1 MEKICRRAS
10 SAGGRAEAGLRAG
23 ARLMLF
29 VDDCRDN
36 TDWPMFA
43 LSNGT
48 TYPKLRQARADFK
61 ASDTSTGISPGN
73 PTSNL
78 APWLPIVEH
87 RTGVSILSSTVS

>member
-1 MEKICRRAS
+1 MPRPAHT
-10 SAGGRAEAGLRAG
+10 LV
-23 ARLMLF
+23 LHFMLF
-29 VDDCRDN
+29 EDDCGNRIYG
-36 TDWPMFA
+36 PMCA
-43 LSNGT
+43 LSNGA

-87 RTGVSILSSTVS
+87 RTGVSILSNTVS